1 MKESQRADHVV
12 IEIRMTHT
20 VNEDSP
26 RYIYTLGD
34 RRRKRKE
41 DFPKGEHFPKRED
54 FPTENHQYILRRE
67 EKKKRSDSKDSENPP
82 PQTSILL

>member
-1 MKESQRADHVV
+1 
-12 IEIRMTHT
+12 MTRT
-20 VNEDSP
+20 ANEDSP
-26 RYIYTLGD
+26 GIYTLGD

-67 EKKKRSDSKDSENPP
+67 EKKKRSDPKDLENS
-82 PQTSILL
+82 PQTSVPL